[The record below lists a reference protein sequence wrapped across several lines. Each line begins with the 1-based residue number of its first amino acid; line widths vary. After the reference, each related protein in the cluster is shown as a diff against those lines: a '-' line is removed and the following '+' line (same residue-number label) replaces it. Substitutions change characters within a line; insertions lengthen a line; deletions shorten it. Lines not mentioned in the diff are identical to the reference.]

1 MAFSKTINFS
11 ITIAAIFFV
20 SFTIV
25 DGGDPKEQ
33 VPSSSDQLLGTQVI
47 HHYIDKNGEKL
58 PSSKVDT
65 TGYKIVVQEDA
76 LFKEEK
82 FNNYYGKSGLYPP
95 PSFKPAAQSSKLEMT
110 GHKIVVQ
117 EDGTGD
123 SEEFVVV

>member
-95 PSFKPAAQSSKLEMT
+95 PSKLEMT